1 MLWMNL
7 LYPKLPTNCDLP
19 PTIYSILESYVNFDS
34 EDKKRI
40 KDLAKYGRGIIFNFD
55 YPLTTN
61 ESREKFEC
69 MILNHFLM
77 RRIGYDTVTAF
88 RIALDVKL
96 NEIMPFYNKMFDMLN
111 GWDLFND
118 GETITRSQSDT
129 RNISDVST
137 NTIQQTSN
145 TTDANVNTIT
155 QTTNGTDSIE
165 NTTSNTNTNTSD
177 RRNSNTPQ
185 NELSDV
191 RDGKY
196 VSNYDYDTN
205 TDTGSGTNNTE
216 SESTNTLNSRNEN
229 NSNVNNT
236 LNSTNSNNSTSNN
249 IGSLSETI
257 TRTPADKIR
266 IYKEF
271 MENRKSIYTLI
282 FEELD
287 PLFYGLV

>member
-19 PTIYSILESYVNFDS
+19 PTIYSLLESYVNFDN
-34 EDKKRI
+34 EDPKRI
-40 KDLAKYGRGIIFNFD
+40 KELAKYGRGIIFNFD
-55 YPLTTN
+55 YPLTEN
-61 ESREKFEC
+61 ETREKFEC

-96 NEIMPFYNKMFDMLN
+96 NEIMPFYNKMFDMLD
-111 GWDLFND
+111 GWDLFNN
-118 GETITRSQSDT
+118 GEVTTRVQSDS
-129 RNISDVST
+129 RNI
-137 NTIQQTSN
+137 
-145 TTDANVNTIT
+145 TDT
-155 QTTNGTDSIE
+155 
-165 NTTSNTNTNTSD
+165 NTNTTNQTTSGNDSINNTSTSTSD

-205 TDTGSGTNNTE
+205 NDTNVTT
-216 SESTNTLNSRNEN
+216 STS
-229 NSNVNNT
+229 SNT
-236 LNSTNSNNSTSNN
+236 LNSTNNSNGTSSN
-249 IGSLSETI
+249 IGNLEETI
-257 TRTPADKIR
+257 TRTPSDKIR

>member
-19 PTIYSILESYVNFDS
+19 PTIYSILESYVNFDN
-34 EDKKRI
+34 EEPKKI
-40 KDLAKYGRGIIFNFD
+40 KDLAKYGRGIIFNFE
-55 YPLTTN
+55 YPLTSN
-61 ESREKFEC
+61 EDKEKFEC

-118 GETITRSQSDT
+118 GEITTRTQSDS
-129 RNISDVST
+129 RNI
-137 NTIQQTSN
+137 
-145 TTDANVNTIT
+145 TDT
-155 QTTNGTDSIE
+155 
-165 NTTSNTNTNTSD
+165 NTNTTNQLTSGSDSINNTSTSTSD

-205 TDTGSGTNNTE
+205 NDTNATT
-216 SESTNTLNSRNEN
+216 STS
-229 NSNVNNT
+229 SNT
-236 LNSTNSNNSTSNN
+236 LNSTNNSNGTSSN
-249 IGSLSETI
+249 IGNLQETI
-257 TRTPADKIR
+257 TRTPSDKIR

>member
-1 MLWMNL
+1 MLWMKL

-19 PTIYSILESYVNFDS
+19 PTIYSFLESYVNFDN
-34 EDKKRI
+34 EEPKKI
-40 KDLAKYGRGIIFNFD
+40 KELAKYGREIIFNFD
-55 YPLTTN
+55 YPLTEN
-61 ESREKFEC
+61 EDKEKFEC

-96 NEIMPFYNKMFDMLN
+96 NEIMPFYNKMFDMLD
-111 GWDLFND
+111 GWNLFND
-118 GETITRSQSDT
+118 GEITTRIQNDE
-129 RNISDVST
+129 RNIIDT
-137 NTIQQTSN
+137 
-145 TTDANVNTIT
+145 NVNSTS
-155 QTTNGTDSIE
+155 QTTNTADAITNNS
-165 NTTSNTNTNTSD
+165 TSTSD
-177 RRNSNTPQ
+177 RRNSQTPQ
-185 NELSDV
+185 NELSEV

-196 VSNYDYDTN
+196 ISNYDYDTN
-205 TDTGSGTNNTE
+205 TDNNTTN
-216 SESTNTLNSRNEN
+216 STS
-229 NSNVNNT
+229 NNT
-236 LNSTNSNNSTSNN
+236 LNSTNNSNGTSNN
-249 IGSLSETI
+249 VGTLSETI

>member
-19 PTIYSILESYVNFDS
+19 PTIYSLLESYVNFES
-34 EDKKRI
+34 VEPKRI
-40 KDLAKYGRGIIFNFD
+40 KDLAKYGREIIFNFD
-55 YPLTTN
+55 YPLTQN
-61 ESREKFEC
+61 EDKEKFEC

-96 NEIMPFYNKMFDMLN
+96 NEIMPFYNKMFDMLE
-111 GWDLFND
+111 GWDLFSD
-118 GETITRSQSDT
+118 GEVTTRVQSDSRSIMDSNT
-129 RNISDVST
+129 STTNQTTSGSDNINNIS
-137 NTIQQTSN
+137 TS
-145 TTDANVNTIT
+145 
-155 QTTNGTDSIE
+155 
-165 NTTSNTNTNTSD
+165 TSD

-205 TDTGSGTNNTE
+205 SDTN
-216 SESTNTLNSRNEN
+216 STMSNS
-229 NSNVNNT
+229 SNT
-236 LNSTNSNNSTSNN
+236 LNSTNTNNGSSNN
-249 IGSLSETI
+249 IGNINETI

-282 FEELD
+282 FEDLD

>member
-19 PTIYSILESYVNFDS
+19 PTIYSLLESYVNFDN
-34 EDKKRI
+34 EDPKRI
-40 KDLAKYGRGIIFNFD
+40 KELAKYGRGIIFNFD
-55 YPLTTN
+55 YPLTEN
-61 ESREKFEC
+61 ETREKFEC

-96 NEIMPFYNKMFDMLN
+96 NEIMPFYNKMFDMLD

-118 GETITRSQSDT
+118 GEVTTRVQSDS
-129 RNISDVST
+129 RNI
-137 NTIQQTSN
+137 
-145 TTDANVNTIT
+145 TDT
-155 QTTNGTDSIE
+155 
-165 NTTSNTNTNTSD
+165 NTNTTNQTTSGNDSINNTSTSTSD

-205 TDTGSGTNNTE
+205 NDTNVTT
-216 SESTNTLNSRNEN
+216 STS
-229 NSNVNNT
+229 SNT
-236 LNSTNSNNSTSNN
+236 LNSTNNSNGTSSN
-249 IGSLSETI
+249 IGNLEETI
-257 TRTPADKIR
+257 TRTPSDKIR

>member
-19 PTIYSILESYVNFDS
+19 PTIYSLLESYVNFDS
-34 EDKKRI
+34 DEPKKI
-40 KDLAKYGRGIIFNFD
+40 KELAKYGRSIIFNSD
-55 YPLTTN
+55 YPLTSN
-61 ESREKFEC
+61 EDKEKFEC

-118 GETITRSQSDT
+118 GESVTRVQ
-129 RNISDVST
+129 
-137 NTIQQTSN
+137 
-145 TTDANVNTIT
+145 
-155 QTTNGTDSIE
+155 TDSRSI
-165 NTTSNTNTNTSD
+165 TDTNTNLTSQTTSGNDSINNTSTSTSD

-205 TDTGSGTNNTE
+205 NDTNNTT
-216 SESTNTLNSRNEN
+216 STS
-229 NSNVNNT
+229 SNT
-236 LNSTNSNNSTSNN
+236 LNSTNNSNGTSSN
-249 IGSLSETI
+249 IGNLQETI

>member
-7 LYPKLPTNCDLP
+7 LYPKIPTNCDLP
-19 PTIYSILESYVNFDS
+19 PTIYSLLESYVNFES
-34 EDKKRI
+34 EEPKKI
-40 KDLAKYGRGIIFNFD
+40 KELAKYGRGIIFNFD
-55 YPLTTN
+55 YPLTQN
-61 ESREKFEC
+61 ETREKFEC

-96 NEIMPFYNKMFDMLN
+96 NEIMPIYNKMFDMLN

-118 GETITRSQSDT
+118 GESVTRQQTDSRSIMDSNTSTTNQTTSGSDNIN
-129 RNISDVST
+129 NIS
-137 NTIQQTSN
+137 TS
-145 TTDANVNTIT
+145 
-155 QTTNGTDSIE
+155 
-165 NTTSNTNTNTSD
+165 TSD
-177 RRNSNTPQ
+177 RRNSTTPQ
-185 NELSDV
+185 NQLSDV

-205 TDTGSGTNNTE
+205 NDTN
-216 SESTNTLNSRNEN
+216 STMS
-229 NSNVNNT
+229 SSSNT
-236 LNSTNSNNSTSNN
+236 LNSTNTNNGSSNN
-249 IGSLSETI
+249 IGSVSETI
-257 TRTPADKIR
+257 VRTPSDKIR

-271 MENRKSIYTLI
+271 MEQRKSIYTLI

>member
-19 PTIYSILESYVNFDS
+19 PTIYSLLESYVNFDN
-34 EDKKRI
+34 EEPKKI
-40 KDLAKYGRGIIFNFD
+40 KELAKYGRGIIFNFD
-55 YPLTTN
+55 YPLTSN
-61 ESREKFEC
+61 ETREKFEC

-118 GETITRSQSDT
+118 GEITTRTQSDS
-129 RNISDVST
+129 RNI
-137 NTIQQTSN
+137 
-145 TTDANVNTIT
+145 TDT
-155 QTTNGTDSIE
+155 
-165 NTTSNTNTNTSD
+165 NTNTTNQTTSGNDSINNTSTSTSD

-205 TDTGSGTNNTE
+205 NDTNATT
-216 SESTNTLNSRNEN
+216 STS
-229 NSNVNNT
+229 SNT
-236 LNSTNSNNSTSNN
+236 LNSTNNSNGTSSN
-249 IGSLSETI
+249 IGNLQETI

>member
-7 LYPKLPTNCDLP
+7 IYPKLPTNCDLP
-19 PTIYSILESYVNFDS
+19 PTIYSLLESYVNFES
-34 EDKKRI
+34 VEPKKI
-40 KDLAKYGRGIIFNFD
+40 KELAKYGRGIIFNFY
-55 YPLTTN
+55 YPLTEN
-61 ESREKFEC
+61 EDKEKFEC

-96 NEIMPFYNKMFDMLN
+96 NEIMPFYNKMFDMLD
-111 GWDLFND
+111 GWDLFSD
-118 GETITRSQSDT
+118 GEVTTRVQSDSRSIT
-129 RNISDVST
+129 DSNTSTTNQTTSGSDNINNISS
-137 NTIQQTSN
+137 S
-145 TTDANVNTIT
+145 
-155 QTTNGTDSIE
+155 
-165 NTTSNTNTNTSD
+165 TSD

-205 TDTGSGTNNTE
+205 SDTN
-216 SESTNTLNSRNEN
+216 STMSTS
-229 NSNVNNT
+229 SNT
-236 LNSTNSNNSTSNN
+236 LNSTNTNNGSSNN
-249 IGSLSETI
+249 IGNVNETI
-257 TRTPADKIR
+257 RRTPADKIR

-271 MENRKSIYTLI
+271 MDNRKSKYTLI
-282 FEELD
+282 FEELV

>member
-7 LYPKLPTNCDLP
+7 LYPKLPTDYDLP
-19 PTIYSILESYVNFDS
+19 PTIYSILNSYVNFDK
-34 EDKKRI
+34 EDKTKI
-40 KDLAKYGRGIIFNFD
+40 KDLAKNGRSIIFNFN
-55 YPLTTN
+55 YPLTNN
-61 ESREKFEC
+61 EDKEKFEC

-96 NEIMPFYNKMFDMLN
+96 NEIMPFYNKMFDMLD

-118 GETITRSQSDT
+118 GEVTTRTQSDT
-129 RNISDVST
+129 RNITDTNTNST
-137 NTIQQTSN
+137 N
-145 TTDANVNTIT
+145 
-155 QTTNGTDSIE
+155 QTTNGNDSI
-165 NTTSNTNTNTSD
+165 NNISSSTSD
-177 RRNSNTPQ
+177 RRNSVTPENQ
-185 NELSDV
+185 LSDV

-205 TDTGSGTNNTE
+205 NDTN
-216 SESTNTLNSRNEN
+216 STMSTS
-229 NSNVNNT
+229 SNT
-236 LNSTNSNNSTSNN
+236 LNSTNTSNGTSNN
-249 IGSLSETI
+249 VGSLSENI
-257 TRTPADKIR
+257 TRTPSDKLR

-271 MENRKSIYTLI
+271 MENRKNIYTMI

>member
-19 PTIYSILESYVNFDS
+19 PTIYSILESYVNFDND
-34 EDKKRI
+34 EPKKI
-40 KDLAKYGRGIIFNFD
+40 KELAKYGRGIIFNFD
-55 YPLTTN
+55 YPLTSN
-61 ESREKFEC
+61 EDKEKFEC

-96 NEIMPFYNKMFDMLN
+96 NEIMPFYNKMFDMLD
-111 GWDLFND
+111 GWDLFSD
-118 GETITRSQSDT
+118 GEVTTRVQSDS
-129 RNISDVST
+129 RNI
-137 NTIQQTSN
+137 
-145 TTDANVNTIT
+145 TDT
-155 QTTNGTDSIE
+155 
-165 NTTSNTNTNTSD
+165 NTNTTNQTTSGSDTINNTTTSTSD

-205 TDTGSGTNNTE
+205 NDTNNTT
-216 SESTNTLNSRNEN
+216 STS
-229 NSNVNNT
+229 SNT
-236 LNSTNSNNSTSNN
+236 LNSTNNSNGTSSN
-249 IGSLSETI
+249 IGNLQETI

>member
-19 PTIYSILESYVNFDS
+19 PTIYSLLESYVNFDN
-34 EDKKRI
+34 EEPKKI
-40 KDLAKYGRGIIFNFD
+40 KELAEYGREIIFNFD
-55 YPLTTN
+55 YPLTQN
-61 ESREKFEC
+61 EDKEKFEC

-96 NEIMPFYNKMFDMLN
+96 NEIMPFYNKMFDMLE

-118 GETITRSQSDT
+118 GEVTTRKQSDSRSIMDSNT
-129 RNISDVST
+129 STINQTTSGSDNINNISS
-137 NTIQQTSN
+137 S
-145 TTDANVNTIT
+145 
-155 QTTNGTDSIE
+155 
-165 NTTSNTNTNTSD
+165 TSD

-205 TDTGSGTNNTE
+205 SDTN
-216 SESTNTLNSRNEN
+216 STMSNS
-229 NSNVNNT
+229 SNT
-236 LNSTNSNNSTSNN
+236 LNSTNTNNGSSNN
-249 IGSLSETI
+249 IGNVNETI
-257 TRTPADKIR
+257 TRTPSDKIR

>member
-40 KDLAKYGRGIIFNFD
+40 KDLAKYGRSIIFNFD
-55 YPLTTN
+55 YPLTSN
-61 ESREKFEC
+61 EDKEKFEC

-96 NEIMPFYNKMFDMLN
+96 NEIMPIYNKMFDMLN
-111 GWDLFND
+111 GWDLFSD
-118 GETITRSQSDT
+118 GEVTTRIQNDIRSITD
-129 RNISDVST
+129 T
-137 NTIQQTSN
+137 NT
-145 TTDANVNTIT
+145 
-155 QTTNGTDSIE
+155 
-165 NTTSNTNTNTSD
+165 NTTSQTTTSNDSIANTVNSMDSATSD

-205 TDTGSGTNNTE
+205 NSTNTTTNNTA
-216 SESTNTLNSRNEN
+216 SNS
-229 NSNVNNT
+229 NNT
-236 LNSTNSNNSTSNN
+236 LNSTNNSNGSSNN
-249 IGSLSETI
+249 IGNLQESI

-271 MENRKSIYTLI
+271 MEQRKSVYTLI

>member
-19 PTIYSILESYVNFDS
+19 PTIYSILESYVNFDN
-34 EDKKRI
+34 DDPKKI

-55 YPLTTN
+55 YPLTSN
-61 ESREKFEC
+61 EDKEKFEC

-77 RRIGYDTVTAF
+77 RRIGYDTVTSF

-96 NEIMPFYNKMFDMLN
+96 NEIMPFYNKMFDMLD
-111 GWDLFND
+111 GWDLFSD
-118 GETITRSQSDT
+118 GEVTTRTQTDSRSIMDSNTSTTNQTTSGSDNIN
-129 RNISDVST
+129 NIS
-137 NTIQQTSN
+137 TS
-145 TTDANVNTIT
+145 
-155 QTTNGTDSIE
+155 
-165 NTTSNTNTNTSD
+165 TSD

-205 TDTGSGTNNTE
+205 NDTN
-216 SESTNTLNSRNEN
+216 STMS
-229 NSNVNNT
+229 SSSNT
-236 LNSTNSNNSTSNN
+236 LNSTNTNNGTSNN
-249 IGSLSETI
+249 IGNINETI

>member
-19 PTIYSILESYVNFDS
+19 PTIYSILESYVNFDND
-34 EDKKRI
+34 EPKKI
-40 KDLAKYGRGIIFNFD
+40 KELAKYGRGIIFNFD
-55 YPLTTN
+55 YPLTSN
-61 ESREKFEC
+61 EDKEKFEC

-118 GETITRSQSDT
+118 GEVTTRVQSDS
-129 RNISDVST
+129 RNI
-137 NTIQQTSN
+137 
-145 TTDANVNTIT
+145 TDT
-155 QTTNGTDSIE
+155 
-165 NTTSNTNTNTSD
+165 NTNTTNQLTSGSDSINNTSTSTSD

-205 TDTGSGTNNTE
+205 NDTN
-216 SESTNTLNSRNEN
+216 STSSTS
-229 NSNVNNT
+229 SNT
-236 LNSTNSNNSTSNN
+236 LNSTNNSNGTSSN
-249 IGSLSETI
+249 IGNLQETI
-257 TRTPADKIR
+257 TRTPSDKIR